1 MGSTLVTGVLPPS
14 APESIASRTPIAA
27 SAGAQLRSTIL
38 LYWYHATAIR
48 PCGPAVSP
56 GQLTVTP
63 GRATTTGFVHVRPPL
78 RLEVSMTRLATGVRS
93 PLQPPDDGPWVR
105 SSGVQVGE
113 SVLSG
118 RC

>member
-1 MGSTLVTGVLPPS
+1 MRGRVPS

-48 PCGPAVSP
+48 PCGPAVSH

-78 RLEVSMTRLATGVRS
+78 RLQGSMTPFATGGAS
-93 PLQPPDDGPWVR
+93 PVQPPEDGPCVR
-105 SSGVQVGE
+105 SSVVQV
-113 SVLSG
+113 
-118 RC
+118 R

>member
-1 MGSTLVTGVLPPS
+1 MRGLTPS

-38 LYWYHATAIR
+38 LYWYPAPAIR
-48 PCGPAVSP
+48 PGGPAVSH

-78 RLEVSMTRLATGVRS
+78 RLEVSMTRLATGGRS
-93 PLQPPDDGPWVR
+93 PLQPPQDGPCVR
-105 SSGVQVGE
+105 APVVQV
-113 SVLSG
+113 
-118 RC
+118 R

>member
-1 MGSTLVTGVLPPS
+1 MRGRVPS

-48 PCGPAVSP
+48 PCGPAVSH

-63 GRATTTGFVHVRPPL
+63 ARGTPGGVRHVRPAGEPGLVDGNSGPGDDDRL
-78 RLEVSMTRLATGVRS
+78 RPRPATIAARGEHD
-93 PLQPPDDGPWVR
+93 P
-105 SSGVQVGE
+105 VGH
-113 SVLSG
+113 G
-118 RC
+118 RPVA